1 MIKRVLVTVFMA
13 VLPVFSYANECSD
26 ANMKTQRLKKESII
40 LFTDVV
46 NKDVGSSIELLI
58 KQYERLTNGLKGV
71 RELADISEN
80 TLKHCMGNGFTKEI
94 YSLKNKERVMFSVA
108 FTSDF
113 KVFYDKY
120 LVPNDTWT
128 EAANALEDDILAKRD
143 SIKVT
148 LTSANKEKQQQEVA
162 TKERLNAEM
171 KELHSLQELVNKTH
185 QLEVENRKLS
195 QSVETVKN
203 ELEEQSSKMKQNN
216 SRTVRK
222 STSTYQEGK
231 STFYVKSNNLF
242 CLSEKQFDYQ
252 INLIS
257 QGVMKPVD
265 YCYETAYDVDVV
277 VLDYGMLG
285 KTEVRAI
292 TDGTTMWVTSE
303 SIGRR

>member
-1 MIKRVLVTVFMA
+1 MNKRALVTAIMV
-13 VLPVFSYANECSD
+13 VLPSFSYANDCLD
-26 ANMKTQRLKKESII
+26 ANMKTQRLKKESVI
-40 LFTDVV
+40 LFTDVMS
-46 NKDVGSSIELLI
+46 KDFGSSTELLI

-108 FTSDF
+108 FTPDF

-120 LVPNDTWT
+120 LVPNNTWT
-128 EAANALEDDILAKRD
+128 EAANALESDILAKRE

-148 LTSANKEKQQQEVA
+148 LTSAIKEKQQQEEE
-162 TKERLNAEM
+162 TKERLDAEM
-171 KELHSLQELVNKTH
+171 KELHALQELVNKAH
-185 QLEVENRKLS
+185 QSEIENRKLA
-195 QSVETVKN
+195 QSVDKVNN
-203 ELEEQSSKMKQNN
+203 ELEEQKSKMKQTNN
-216 SRTVRK
+216 RTERK
-222 STSTYQEGK
+222 NTSAYQEGK
-231 STFYVKSNNLF
+231 STFYVKSSNLF

-265 YCYETAYDVDVV
+265 HCYETAYDVDVV

-285 KTEVRAI
+285 KSQVRAV
-292 TDGTTMWVTSE
+292 TDGTTMWVTTE
-303 SIGRR
+303 SLGRR